1 MDSERALHAV
11 QVMDDW
17 AAKVADTILDNFV
30 SDQGSDDLIKLHLA
44 IAAAVQHAY
53 DFGRRGKSP
62 DNMT

>member
-11 QVMDDW
+11 RVMDDW
-17 AAKVADTILDNFV
+17 AAIVADTILDNFV

-44 IAAAVQHAY
+44 VAEAVQLAY
-53 DFGRRGKSP
+53 DIGRRGKSP

>member
-1 MDSERALHAV
+1 
-11 QVMDDW
+11 MDDW

-44 IAAAVQHAY
+44 VAEAVQHAY

-62 DNMT
+62 NNMT